1 MDMGRKPQKIRCTY
15 PGCGAWSKRG
25 YDRCRHH
32 IGKTPPGEV
41 ADAARSEPAP
51 GVPPAGD
58 KPLPTINSVIRD
70 LAERQRLLSDY
81 IEGKQG
87 ELSSGE
93 IARLLGL
100 HGQNAARLGR
110 LLRDRRALA
119 GESTDAIV
127 EAIEKALDKLAAD
140 WGVEI

>member
-15 PGCGAWSKRG
+15 PGCGAWSKHG
-25 YDRCRHH
+25 YDRCVVHA
-32 IGKTPPGEV
+32 GGT
-41 ADAARSEPAP
+41 
-51 GVPPAGD
+51 PAGD

-70 LAERQRLLSDY
+70 LAERQRLLTDY
-81 IEGKQG
+81 IESKQG
-87 ELSSGE
+87 ELSSSE

>member
-1 MDMGRKPQKIRCTY
+1 MGRKPQNIHCTY
-15 PGCGAWSKRG
+15 PGCRAWARHG
-25 YDRCRHH
+25 GDRCVAHVGR
-32 IGKTPPGEV
+32 PLPGET
-41 ADAARSEPAP
+41 AEKGESAP
-51 GVPPAGD
+51 GVPPTGD

-70 LAERQRLLSDY
+70 LAERQQLLTAY
-81 IEGKQG
+81 IESRRG
-87 ELSSGE
+87 ELSASE

-110 LLRDRRALA
+110 LLRDRQALA

-127 EAIEKALDKLAAD
+127 TAIEKALDKLAAD